1 MAERIFLWSVPRSR
15 STAFERS
22 IRNLDSAEV
31 FHEPF
36 YDAYHYGPERMTM
49 RFLSRPPVAS
59 ATYKAVKEQLLTNR
73 PDTKVVFAK
82 NHSFYITGRVEDL
95 FQPGYLSFTHSFI
108 IRNPECTIPSMYKA
122 AEKSNHTWD
131 ENSLDLFCRAEAG
144 FAESYKLYQL
154 LKQKLGYSPIVI
166 DSDDILHNPEGMME
180 AYCLAV
186 GIPFKK
192 SMTTWVPGMLED
204 WNCGNCFDVWH
215 AELAASTGF
224 SQQEKESFRK
234 HFPRDIPDIIS
245 QCIQECK
252 PAYEAL
258 HSVRLQP
265 KCLDLF

>member
-36 YDAYHYGPERMTM
+36 YNAYHYGPERMTM
-49 RFLSRPPVAS
+49 RFLSRPPIAS
-59 ATYKAVKEQLLTNR
+59 ATYKAVEERLLMNS

-95 FQPGYLSFTHSFI
+95 FEPGYLNFTHSFI
-108 IRNPECTIPSMYKA
+108 IRNPEYTIPSMYKA
-122 AEKSNHTWD
+122 AEMSNHTWD
-131 ENSLDLFCRAEAG
+131 EKNLDLFCRAEAG
-144 FAESYKLYQL
+144 FVESYELYHL
-154 LKQKLGYSPIVI
+154 LKKNLGRNPIVI
-166 DSDDILHNPEGMME
+166 DSDDMLHDPEGMMK
-180 AYCLAV
+180 AYCSAV

-192 SMTTWVPGMLED
+192 SMTMWEPGMVAD

-215 AELAASTGF
+215 AKLAASTGF
-224 SQQEKESFRK
+224 AQMGKESFRK
-234 HFPRDIPDIIS
+234 SILDNIPDKIL

-265 KCLDLF
+265 KSIDIL